1 MKDVDFGSF
10 RLSGFGFNTT
20 LLVLNCTD
28 LAKITFSVSKK
39 KFWKYFSTDLK
50 IRKIIFMPNPLGNL
64 LIILGTGH
72 FSSFR
77 ARKVKLTKLLTQPY
91 ISVPRQ
97 VTFFFFLSPAKMS
110 ILLHAKPFGKSFPHI
125 GKRPFFKF
133 QSQKVKIRCLTKKSL
148 HFCLLSRVLIIGN
161 YCYCICT
168 LQNCS
173 TLSTLSTLR
182 LR

>member
-1 MKDVDFGSF
+1 MFLLKNNFFTSNHLFLWRMLTYVDFGSF

-39 KFWKYFSTDLK
+39 NFWKYFSTDLK

-97 VTFFFFLSPAKMS
+97 VTFFFFFHQLKCQYC
-110 ILLHAKPFGKSFPHI
+110 FPCQTLWKIIYSHWEEAI
-125 GKRPFFKF
+125 F
-133 QSQKVKIRCLTKKSL
+133 QVSEPESK
-148 HFCLLSRVLIIGN
+148 N
-161 YCYCICT
+161 
-168 LQNCS
+168 
-173 TLSTLSTLR
+173 
-182 LR
+182 

>member
-1 MKDVDFGSF
+1 MFLLKNNFFTSNHLFLWRMLTYVDFGSF

-97 VTFFFFLSPAKMS
+97 VTFFFFFHQLKCQYC
-110 ILLHAKPFGKSFPHI
+110 FPCQTLWKI
-125 GKRPFFKF
+125 ISSYWEEAIF
-133 QSQKVKIRCLTKKSL
+133 QVSEPESK
-148 HFCLLSRVLIIGN
+148 N
-161 YCYCICT
+161 
-168 LQNCS
+168 
-173 TLSTLSTLR
+173 
-182 LR
+182 

>member
-1 MKDVDFGSF
+1 MKSTLRCFCWKIIFSRQTTSSCEGCWLRLP

-39 KFWKYFSTDLK
+39 IFWKYFSTDLK

-97 VTFFFFLSPAKMS
+97 VTFFFFFHQLK
-110 ILLHAKPFGKSFPHI
+110 GQYCFP
-125 GKRPFFKF
+125 R
-133 QSQKVKIRCLTKKSL
+133 Q
-148 HFCLLSRVLIIGN
+148 
-161 YCYCICT
+161 
-168 LQNCS
+168 
-173 TLSTLSTLR
+173 TLR
-182 LR
+182 KIIYSYWEEAIFQVSEPESKN

>member
-1 MKDVDFGSF
+1 MLTYVDFGSF

-97 VTFFFFLSPAKMS
+97 VTFFFF
-110 ILLHAKPFGKSFPHI
+110 FPQLKCQYCFPCQTLWKI
-125 GKRPFFKF
+125 IYSYWEEAIF
-133 QSQKVKIRCLTKKSL
+133 QVSEPESK
-148 HFCLLSRVLIIGN
+148 N
-161 YCYCICT
+161 
-168 LQNCS
+168 
-173 TLSTLSTLR
+173 
-182 LR
+182 

>member
-39 KFWKYFSTDLK
+39 IFLEIFLNRSKNPKNYFHAKPFGKSFNHIGNRPFFKFQSQKGK
-50 IRKIIFMPNPLGNL
+50 IDKIIDTTL
-64 LIILGTGH
+64 H
-72 FSSFR
+72 FR
-77 ARKVKLTKLLTQPY
+77 TKT
-91 ISVPRQ
+91 SD
-97 VTFFFFLSPAKMS
+97 FFFFLSPAKRS
-110 ILLHAKPFGKSFPHI
+110 FGKSFTHI

-148 HFCLLSRVLIIGN
+148 HFCL
-161 YCYCICT
+161 
-168 LQNCS
+168 
-173 TLSTLSTLR
+173 
-182 LR
+182 

>member
-1 MKDVDFGSF
+1 MKDFDFGSF

-39 KFWKYFSTDLK
+39 KILEIFLNRSKNPKNYF
-50 IRKIIFMPNPLGNL
+50 
-64 LIILGTGH
+64 
-72 FSSFR
+72 
-77 ARKVKLTKLLTQPY
+77 
-91 ISVPRQ
+91 
-97 VTFFFFLSPAKMS
+97 
-110 ILLHAKPFGKSFPHI
+110 HAKPFGKSFNHIGNRPFFKFQSQKGKIDKIIDTTLHFRTKTSDFFFCLSLSILLPMPNPFGKSFTVLGTHI

-161 YCYCICT
+161 YCYA
-168 LQNCS
+168 S
-173 TLSTLSTLR
+173 AR
-182 LR
+182 LA